1 MSKVDLIEVLGRIR
15 LESDFPIELYHYTS
29 IQALES
35 IILSQAF
42 WVTHSEYMNDKSEGI
57 YFWDLL
63 DEVILEICSLSIENY
78 DIIFSFCSQIKE
90 MIPKYKEDYFYTNM
104 FMLSFSCDA
113 DSLSLWNYYGKND
126 GYCLHLD
133 PVKFNDS
140 LKKNEEYPLCSKVI
154 YEKSEQKAILSSELL
169 KVVNYFI
176 NTPNLQSKEYE
187 KDIIHKLFDRW
198 AYYYP
203 FFKHSSFVSEQEYR
217 MVFFPTLSGDT
228 LIRYRV
234 YQGIMAPYI
243 VIPLVDESNILP
255 ITEITVGPMVK
266 HELALEGLKRWITS
280 RVESKLIT
288 LPESNGEKQEMKYTK
303 SDVPL
308 RF

>member
-1 MSKVDLIEVLGRIR
+1 MELLGGIQ
-15 LESDFPIELYHYTS
+15 LVSDFPMELYHYTS

-35 IILSQAF
+35 IILSQTF

-57 YFWDLL
+57 YFWDVLG
-63 DEVILEICSLSIENY
+63 EVIHDLRYFEIENK
-78 DIIFSFCSQIKE
+78 DQLLSLCLQIEKR
-90 MIPKYKEDYFYTNM
+90 IPDYQKSYFYTDI

-133 PVKFNDS
+133 PLIFNDS
-140 LKKNEEYPLCSKVI
+140 LKKNKQNPLCAKVI
-154 YEKSEQKAILSSELL
+154 YEKSEQKAILSSELR
-169 KVVNYFI
+169 KVVDYFFE
-176 NTPNLQSKEYE
+176 NSNPCSKEYQ
-187 KDIIHKLFDRW
+187 KNIIDQLFHRW

-203 FFKHSSFVSEQEYR
+203 FFKHSSFISEQEYR
-217 MVFFPTLSGDT
+217 MVFSPDEF
-228 LIRYRV
+228 IKYRV

-243 VIPLVDESNILP
+243 AIPLVDENNILP

-266 HELALEGLKRWITS
+266 HELALEGLRRWITS
-280 RVESKLIT
+280 RVESKSIS
-288 LPESNGEKQEMKYTK
+288 LPEYHEEKQGIKYTK
-303 SDVPL
+303 SDIPL